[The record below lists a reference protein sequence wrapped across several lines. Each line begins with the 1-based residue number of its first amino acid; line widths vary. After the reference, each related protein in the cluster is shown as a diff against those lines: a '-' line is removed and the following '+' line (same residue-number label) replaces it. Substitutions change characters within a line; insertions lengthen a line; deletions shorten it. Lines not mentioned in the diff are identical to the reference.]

1 MALYSLATV
10 HLDSGIT
17 YTGTGGTKM
26 ARTYSSKSLLATY
39 QFPMSPPGTHAR
51 ETDSQ
56 PAIVIQLFLFVFII
70 DVIDR

>member
-1 MALYSLATV
+1 MALDSSATV
-10 HLDSGIT
+10 HLDSGST

-26 ARTYSSKSLLATY
+26 AKTYNSKSLLATY
-39 QFPMSPPGTHAR
+39 QYPMSPPGTHAR

-56 PAIVIQLFLFVFII
+56 PAIVIQMFLVVLMI

>member
-1 MALYSLATV
+1 MALHSSARV
-10 HLDSGIT
+10 HHSSERT

-26 ARTYSSKSLLATY
+26 AKTYSSRSLLATY

-56 PAIVIQLFLFVFII
+56 PAIVIFLFLGVLIV
-70 DVIDR
+70 DVVD